1 AVRRQFGPLAADP
14 RKFHDTM
21 QSIFGDSHD
30 QKQAEAF
37 RQRALKGDHG
47 WLPPV
52 KWVSAN
58 TLQGGNGAYDKSSG
72 TVLISEALRHN
83 PGLAGAT
90 FAEEAGHH
98 LDAKLN

>member
-1 AVRRQFGPLAADP
+1 MKIQTRVSPQLTPHRTEDSLHPRRPTAGSTLDKFVSGRTDPEVQGAFRRQFGALAADP

-52 KWVSAN
+52 KWV
-58 TLQGGNGAYDKSSG
+58 
-72 TVLISEALRHN
+72 
-83 PGLAGAT
+83 
-90 FAEEAGHH
+90 
-98 LDAKLN
+98 